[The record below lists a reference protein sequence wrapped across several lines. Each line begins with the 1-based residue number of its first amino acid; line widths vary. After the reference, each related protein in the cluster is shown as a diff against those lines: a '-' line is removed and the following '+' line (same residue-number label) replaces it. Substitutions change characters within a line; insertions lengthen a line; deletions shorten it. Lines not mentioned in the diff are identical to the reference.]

1 MSTIRLYDLLPAA
14 HRARDVEQGEPLRAL
29 FEVIQEQFD
38 ALEDDIRGLY
48 ENLFIETC
56 DEWVVP
62 YIGELLGL
70 KPLQPVQSTEFS
82 LRSFVGNTLRYR
94 RRKGTA
100 PVLEQ
105 VARDLTGWP
114 CRAVEFFQLLSTTQ
128 YARHP
133 RLANH
138 RTPSLRDGDALEL
151 VGTPFQRA
159 AHTVEVRRVARERG
173 RYNIPNVGLYLWR
186 LRDWTLERG
195 EALPWTSPADGRYTV
210 DPLGLGVPMFNRS
223 RSEPEILHL
232 ATEADVPGRLRRRPL
247 WSELEAIRARGDD
260 APRVWFDA
268 RPPFRVYL
276 AHPDTGAGAWEEEV
290 PVEALGVCDLS
301 DDGVGE
307 WRRPVAPVRVAVDPV
322 LGRVALAAGENVT
335 GVRVTWAYASPG
347 RYAGGPYDRL
357 DAMGAFGV
365 DAFTWRR
372 GVLRDTLA
380 GIRAP
385 GGGAAPDTVATLA
398 DAVAAW
404 NAEISSATGPI
415 RGLIVVLDNSTYA
428 GDLEIELRAGS
439 TLVVAAGR
447 WLDDATDPSGRW
459 PLTRLV
465 PDGCR
470 PHVRGDLSVRTSD
483 AGGAE
488 GDRELVLDGLLLDG
502 ALTVEEGDLTR
513 LRVSHCTVVPERG
526 GVAILGGPGGK
537 NASLQLEIDRSWIG
551 VLTVAADAAQAVSVA
566 DSIVDGGVGA
576 FAGGTQPEGAMTG
589 LAIEAPTS
597 ALAIRRSTVFGATD
611 VRSVEASDCVFTDA
625 LVADRR
631 QVGCV
636 RYSYV
641 PWATSRTPRRFRCQP
656 DLALD
661 ALAETEG
668 WEHRSAADQNAEQ
681 ARVLA
686 QVRPVFD
693 STTFGE
699 PGYGMLDVR
708 CPAGIRSGSENG
720 SEMGA
725 FCALDLPLREANLR
739 ASLDEF
745 LPFGLEAG
753 IFFVT

>member
-29 FEVIQEQFD
+29 LDVVQEQFD

-70 KPLQPVQSTEFS
+70 KPLQPVQPTEFS

-114 CRAVEFFQLLSTTQ
+114 CRAVELFQLLSTTQ
-128 YARHP
+128 YVKHV
-133 RLANH
+133 RLGNH

-151 VGTPFQRA
+151 VGSPFQRA
-159 AHTVEVRRVARERG
+159 AHTVEVRRIARERG

-186 LRDWTLERG
+186 LRDWTLERS
-195 EALPWTSPADGRYTV
+195 EALAWTTPADGRYTV

-223 RSEPEILHL
+223 RSEPEILRL

-247 WSELEAIRARGDD
+247 RAELEAIRALGDD
-260 APRVWFDA
+260 VDRVWFDA

-276 AHPDTGAGAWEEEV
+276 AHPDTGTGAWEEEV
-290 PVEALGVCDLS
+290 PVEALAVCDLS
-301 DDGVGE
+301 DDGAGE
-307 WRRPVAPVRVAVDPV
+307 WRRPVAPARVAVDPV
-322 LGRVALAAGENVT
+322 LGRLALAAGEEVT
-335 GVRVTWAYASPG
+335 GVRITWAYASPG

-357 DAMGAFGV
+357 DAMESVGV

-380 GIRAP
+380 GLDAP
-385 GGGAAPDTVATLA
+385 GGGAAPDTVASLT

-404 NAEISSATGPI
+404 NAEVASAIGAV
-415 RGLIVVLDNSTYA
+415 RGLIVVLDNSSYA
-428 GDLEIELRAGS
+428 GDLEIELRAGC
-439 TLVVAAGR
+439 TLVIAAGR
-447 WLDDATDPSGRW
+447 WLDDSTDGSGEW

-465 PDGCR
+465 PEGRR
-470 PHVRGDLSVRTSD
+470 PHLRGDVSVRTPD
-483 AGGAE
+483 AGDAE
-488 GDRELVLDGLLLDG
+488 GDRELVLDGLLIDG

-513 LRVSHCTVVPERG
+513 LRVSHSALVPGRG
-526 GVAILGGPGGK
+526 GVAVLGGPGGK
-537 NASLQLEIDRSWIG
+537 NASLALEVDRAWIG
-551 VLTVAADAAQAVSVA
+551 VLTVAPDAARSITVT

-597 ALAIRRSTVFGATD
+597 ALTIERSTVFGATD
-611 VRSVEASDCVFTDA
+611 VQSVEASDCVFTDA

-661 ALAETEG
+661 ALAEAEG
-668 WEHRSAADQNAEQ
+668 WDDRSAAEQDAER

-686 QVRPVFD
+686 QVRPVFN

-699 PGYGMLDVR
+699 PEYGMLDVQ
-708 CPAGIRSGSENG
+708 CPAGIRSGAENG

-725 FCALDLPLREANLR
+725 LCALDLPLREANLR